1 MANELNDLF
10 KTMQKQFGEETIFF
24 GNKNNIQRVEQWNIE
39 DLVVSYITG
48 IGIPKGRIIEIYGP
62 ESSGKTSLTYYL
74 AAEIQKQ
81 GGKIGFVDAEQVI
94 DLVYA
99 KTFGLDPDNC
109 IITQPDWG
117 EQALDM
123 VQTMVE
129 SGTIDLVIV
138 DSVAALTPKAELD
151 GAMGDQNM
159 GLQARMMSKA
169 CRKLAASC
177 RKTMCS
183 IIFINQIRMKIGIA
197 YGSPEV
203 CAGGVALKFW
213 SSIRLEVRRGE
224 VLKGKNE
231 DALGIMSK
239 IKCVKNKVAM
249 PFRIGEVKI
258 LFGKGIQIEEE
269 FIDFALNLNLI
280 QKKGT
285 WYFYDGISL
294 GQGKNAAIEYFK
306 QNPKLYEIL
315 KKNVREG
322 VNTIKTDIIIE
333 DKQENAIIE
342 IEETDEE
349 KIDNKIAEE
358 AVKERVVRRR
368 KSSVEESQP
377 IDKIEEINLDV
388 DIESIKDK

>member
-1 MANELNDLF
+1 
-10 KTMQKQFGEETIFF
+10 
-24 GNKNNIQRVEQWNIE
+24 
-39 DLVVSYITG
+39 
-48 IGIPKGRIIEIYGP
+48 
-62 ESSGKTSLTYYL
+62 
-74 AAEIQKQ
+74 
-81 GGKIGFVDAEQVI
+81 
-94 DLVYA
+94 
-99 KTFGLDPDNC
+99 
-109 IITQPDWG
+109 
-117 EQALDM
+117 
-123 VQTMVE
+123 
-129 SGTIDLVIV
+129 
-138 DSVAALTPKAELD
+138 
-151 GAMGDQNM
+151 
-159 GLQARMMSKA
+159 
-169 CRKLAASC
+169 
-177 RKTMCS
+177 
-183 IIFINQIRMKIGIA
+183 
-197 YGSPEV
+197 
-203 CAGGVALKFW
+203 
-213 SSIRLEVRRGE
+213 
-224 VLKGKNE
+224 
-231 DALGIMSK
+231 
-239 IKCVKNKVAM
+239 M